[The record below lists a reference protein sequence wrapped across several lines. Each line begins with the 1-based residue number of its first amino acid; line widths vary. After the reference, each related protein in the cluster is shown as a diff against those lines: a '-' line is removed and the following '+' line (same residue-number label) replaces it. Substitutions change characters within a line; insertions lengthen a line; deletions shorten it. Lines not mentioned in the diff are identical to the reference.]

1 MELRSLADLHSYTQ
15 ELAARRVED
24 DPIVQKLHVAKRI
37 TWMFLLSGSF
47 LFFYLIDKL
56 NEAVNMLV

>member
-1 MELRSLADLHSYTQ
+1 MELRSLADLRSYTQ

-24 DPIVQKLHVAKRI
+24 DPIVQKMHVAKRI

-56 NEAVNMLV
+56 NEAVNMLI